1 MGRLDICNVVVL
13 AMKEFIANAEN
24 IKMRRSKKEEIIQLL
39 EKVNGKS
46 KIEGYNEVLKDILL
60 IQGVDDWI

>member
-13 AMKEFIANAEN
+13 AMKECIANAEN
-24 IKMRRSKKEEIIQLL
+24 IKMKRSKKEEIIQLL

-46 KIEGYNEVLKDILL
+46 KIEGYNEALKDILL
-60 IQGVDDWI
+60 IQGVDD